1 MSNSK
6 ESNGIGL
13 AGILFIVFLVLKL
26 TGNITWSWWWITSPI
41 WIPVALFVSFFT
53 ITVIIVSVFLTIGG
67 SNAKII
73 VENWKEKLKIKK

>member
-41 WIPVALFVSFFT
+41 WIPVALYVSFFT